1 MESDL
6 QASEIML
13 FLGAGA
19 SVAAGVP
26 DTYSFVDKFIG
37 SIKDSDKK
45 ETIEK
50 IVEILKRKRL
60 DIDVELLLETLTKLS
75 KREEEPL
82 LDFFEEKKFV
92 LSKYSE
98 KKPLI
103 DDLKN
108 FIKSK
113 AIVPEKKVQYL
124 QPILSFIEDYRPLD
138 IISLNYDSCI
148 EQFCNVNKL
157 SYQDGFDV
165 HWNPKNFEIDT
176 DVRLYKVH
184 GSVMWY
190 QTDRGSYIK
199 SPVMTKV
206 SRIQLITGEKA
217 ENLMLYPMQK
227 WGYAEP
233 LLELIVKSKHLL
245 ESGKCKFL
253 IIVGY
258 SFRDDHIR
266 RILWDAARKNKELHL
281 ILIGPKSYQIYY
293 EKLKYYD
300 VRQTNPSSL
309 DGKVVC
315 LPYLFEKVFPY
326 LKNYYLKKLTQGI
339 HNERD
344 QHRLEIQGDK
354 TSWINCIEH
363 YINAEYVEKAENI
376 LKRVDSFELDRNLEL
391 HLKIPF
397 KLTVNLSLSNQEEK
411 AKEYLDNFI
420 ELLYEMMVQRI
431 EINITDD
438 LFIEIKFNSQHQQSN
453 NVKEFKKVINSFF
466 EFCETRRDFTKY
478 NGISFQRMIKIIFEL
493 NNYLDIYIAK
503 GITIEN
509 YVKVRKNK
517 IEDIN
522 LFTSESQP
530 HPLPKGFIPKAKS
543 SIKEIEKNILEE
555 IIKEGLI

>member
-1 MESDL
+1 MESNL
-6 QASEIML
+6 QASEVML

-19 SVAAGVP
+19 SVAADVP
-26 DTYSFVDKFIG
+26 DTYSFVDEFIE
-37 SIKDSDKK
+37 SIQDTDKK

-50 IVEILKRKRL
+50 IIQILKRKRS
-60 DIDVELLLETLTKLS
+60 DIDVELLLEILTKLL
-75 KREEEPL
+75 KKEEEPL
-82 LDFFEEKKFV
+82 LDFFEGKNFV

-98 KKPLI
+98 KEPLI
-103 DDLKN
+103 DDLKD

-124 QPILSFIEDYRPLD
+124 QPILGFIEDYRPLD

-190 QTDRGSYIK
+190 QSDRGSYFK
-199 SPVMTKV
+199 SPVMTKE
-206 SRIQLITGEKA
+206 SRIQLITGEEA

-227 WGYAEP
+227 WGYTEP
-233 LLELIVKSKHLL
+233 LLELLVKSKHLL

-281 ILIGPKSYQIYY
+281 ILIGPNSYQIYY

-300 VRQTNPSSL
+300 VRQTITSSL

-326 LKNYYLKKLTQGI
+326 LKNYYLIKLKEGL
-339 HNERD
+339 HNESN
-344 QHRLEIQGDK
+344 QHREEIKGGK
-354 TSWINCIEH
+354 TSWINCIGP
-363 YINAEYVEKAENI
+363 YVNAEYIEKAENI
-376 LKRVDSFELDRNLEL
+376 LKRIDSVELDNNFEL
-391 HLKIPF
+391 HLEIPF
-397 KLTVNLSLSNQEEK
+397 KLTINLSSSNQEQKAEK
-411 AKEYLDNFI
+411 YLDNFI
-420 ELLYEMMVQRI
+420 ELLYEMMIQRI
-431 EINITDD
+431 DIEIRNDA
-438 LFIEIKFNSQHQQSN
+438 FIEIRFNSHNQYSN
-453 NVKEFKKVINSFF
+453 NVGDFKRVIKSFF
-466 EFCETRRDFTKY
+466 EFCETRRDFTKN
-478 NGISFQRMIKIIFEL
+478 NGICFHRMTEIIFRFK
-493 NNYLDIYIAK
+493 NYLDNFTK
-503 GITIEN
+503 EGITIKNYATVREN
-509 YVKVRKNK
+509 EIQN
-517 IEDIN
+517 IDSFI
-522 LFTSESQP
+522 SESRTI
-530 HPLPKGFIPKAKS
+530 PLSKEFISKAKS
-543 SIKEIEKNILEE
+543 SIKEIETNILEE
-555 IIKEGLI
+555 IIMG

>member
-1 MESDL
+1 MESNL
-6 QASEIML
+6 QASKVML

-19 SVAAGVP
+19 SVAADVP
-26 DTYSFVDKFIG
+26 DTYSFVDEFIE
-37 SIKDSDKK
+37 SIQDNDKK

-50 IVEILKRKRL
+50 IIQILKRKRSDV
-60 DIDVELLLETLTKLS
+60 DIELLLEILTKLF
-75 KREEEPL
+75 KKNDEPL
-82 LDFFEEKKFV
+82 LDFFEGKKFI

-103 DDLKN
+103 DDLKD

-124 QPILSFIEDYRPLD
+124 QPILGFIEDYRPLD

-190 QTDRGSYIK
+190 QSDRGSYIK
-199 SPVMTKV
+199 LPVMTKE

-227 WGYAEP
+227 WGYTEP
-233 LLELIVKSKHLL
+233 LLELLVKSKHLL
-245 ESGKCKFL
+245 ESGNCNFL

-281 ILIGPKSYQIYY
+281 ILIGPNSYKIYY

-300 VRQTNPSSL
+300 VEQTITSSL

-326 LKNYYLKKLTQGI
+326 LKNYYLRKLQEGL
-339 HNERD
+339 HNESN
-344 QHRLEIQGDK
+344 QHRNEIQGDK
-354 TSWINCIEH
+354 TSWINCIGP
-363 YINAEYVEKAENI
+363 YVNAEYIEKAENI
-376 LKRVDSFELDRNLEL
+376 LKRIDSVELDRNFELSLEI
-391 HLKIPF
+391 HF
-397 KLTVNLSLSNQEEK
+397 KLTINLSSSNQEQKAEK
-411 AKEYLDNFI
+411 YLDNFI
-420 ELLYEMMVQRI
+420 KLLYEMMIQRI
-431 EINITDD
+431 N
-438 LFIEIKFNSQHQQSN
+438 IEIMNDEFIQIGFN
-453 NVKEFKKVINSFF
+453 
-466 EFCETRRDFTKY
+466 CY
-478 NGISFQRMIKIIFEL
+478 NE
-493 NNYLDIYIAK
+493 
-503 GITIEN
+503 
-509 YVKVRKNK
+509 
-517 IEDIN
+517 
-522 LFTSESQP
+522 
-530 HPLPKGFIPKAKS
+530 S
-543 SIKEIEKNILEE
+543 SIY
-555 IIKEGLI
+555 G